1 LNARLLPE
9 SDLYSP
15 EGVLEALMHYLN
27 SHPIDIILGLSAVM
41 SLNMA
46 FAIRLLVGG
55 ARIRKEIEWLD
66 RARRRVGGASERRFL
81 IEIQNKPVARLLLEG
96 PKPIRLDDDQ
106 RGADLDN
113 SDAEKVAKQG

>member
-1 LNARLLPE
+1 
-9 SDLYSP
+9 LYSP

-81 IEIQNKPVARLLLEG
+81 IEMQNKPVARLLLEG